1 MGYQFWLKYCHF
13 IYFFYCKWG
22 WTSIFKY
29 LLHECISWVIAN
41 SSLLLVNCPL
51 CSFPF
56 LSLYFLASVDRCM
69 GPQYL
74 FLVITHS
81 VLIRLWIHSFHALYI
96 FSCYFSYTES
106 PCLTLTTQ
114 CLFILKAHLMFLLN
128 HPPSLLITDSSIP
141 VFLYRLTAP
150 NYSTLNNFSL
160 SCFLVVNMWNSYPVH

>member
-1 MGYQFWLKYCHF
+1 MSNCKLFSSTCQLPPL
-13 IYFFYCKWG
+13 FF
-22 WTSIFKY
+22 
-29 LLHECISWVIAN
+29 
-41 SSLLLVNCPL
+41 SL
-51 CSFPF
+51 SF
-56 LSLYFLASVDRCM
+56 SLYFLAFVDRCM

-114 CLFILKAHLMFLLN
+114 CLFILKAHLILFN

-141 VFLYRLTAP
+141 VFLYRLTTP